1 MWGRGR
7 SLEASNFLATVG
19 VGFRIAGTRGSLQ
32 IPVRIDFGIPL
43 VHHVVVSAIDF
54 GTGSG
59 PSFGVFG
66 RPLSAQDNA
75 VSVPEK
81 FCARPDDRNLSLHLA
96 LHDPRR
102 SFSGLLRAS

>member
-75 VSVPEK
+75 VSVPEN
-81 FCARPDDRNLSLHLA
+81 FAPDQTTATYPYTSPFTTQGGVFPDY
-96 LHDPRR
+96 
-102 SFSGLLRAS
+102 